1 MTKKKKK
8 CNKQNSTGRFIVIFV
23 VVVFFSHNWIFQQI
37 SYMLLYCIISSF
49 KVFVYYRGLIHIVLR
64 TKNLLFLW
72 PNAFH
77 FCITVWLHFFFFLTK
92 ITININHKYMM
103 TLDSFF
109 FVCPSVSS
117 KIKNQLTKLTFRIS
131 FGISSLWMKTKKNW

>member
-8 CNKQNSTGRFIVIFV
+8 MQQTKFHQKIHCYFCGGS
-23 VVVFFSHNWIFQQI
+23 FFSHKWIFQQI
-37 SYMLLYCIISSF
+37 SYATILHNIKFQS
-49 KVFVYYRGLIHIVLR
+49 
-64 TKNLLFLW
+64 
-72 PNAFH
+72 
-77 FCITVWLHFFFFLTK
+77 FCILPWFNPYCVTNEESAIFMAKCFPFLYNCLVTFFFFFWTK

-109 FVCPSVSS
+109 LYVRLSHQ
-117 KIKNQLTKLTFRIS
+117 KKNQLTKLTFRIS